1 MPHRLP
7 EPLVIPEPVGDLP
20 SENPEDRRNQKEGRH
35 CSKEIHMECLWIRP
49 VQDIPVMVCVPS
61 KAKRRS
67 VSEIARSGAKA
78 AAKHPENGMKISD
91 GRPKKGSGTPTF
103 SKATSRKKREI

>member
-20 SENPEDRRNQKEGRH
+20 SENPEDRRNQKESRH

-49 VQDIPVMVCVPS
+49 VQDIPVMVSVPS

-91 GRPKKGSGTPTF
+91 GRPKKGFRNPHFFKSNF
-103 SKATSRKKREI
+103 SEKT